1 MLSGH
6 FKSSSSSPNTI
17 FLSGSWPTIAE
28 IHTIFCTTLAA
39 LFSYFIHYIPTLSFK
54 CDSCFTE
61 TGTQALQMNQSIH
74 EKNSCQIIVVCPSII
89 LFYKQNFCCFPR
101 LCNIL
106 FSEGQS
112 DNQGIWTLMVTAFK
126 NFHISKIVFD
136 LRFLSKNY
144 VVLHWL
150 HTLGLIS
157 EGRIYMWLA

>member
-1 MLSGH
+1 MLSDH

-17 FLSGSWPTIAE
+17 FLSGSWPTIAA

-74 EKNSCQIIVVCPSII
+74 GKNSCQIIVVCPSII

-101 LCNIL
+101 LCNLNFLKANQITKAIQHQWSPL
-106 FSEGQS
+106 LNNFISQKQS
-112 DNQGIWTLMVTAFK
+112 
-126 NFHISKIVFD
+126 
-136 LRFLSKNY
+136 
-144 VVLHWL
+144 
-150 HTLGLIS
+150 LI
-157 EGRIYMWLA
+157 

>member
-17 FLSGSWPTIAE
+17 FLSGSWPTIAA

-39 LFSYFIHYIPTLSFK
+39 LFSCFIHYIPTLSFK

-89 LFYKQNFCCFPR
+89 LFFTNKISAVSLDFAIFYFLKA
-101 LCNIL
+101 
-106 FSEGQS
+106 
-112 DNQGIWTLMVTAFK
+112 NQITKSFQHQWSPLLK
-126 NFHISKIVFD
+126 NFHISKTVFD

-144 VVLHWL
+144 VVHIGC
-150 HTLGLIS
+150 TL
-157 EGRIYMWLA
+157 WV